1 MSSFRQ
7 QTLIEAPLPDVWQ
20 LVGDPR
26 RYPEWAGDVVDV
38 TGLPDVVAEG
48 TRFEQTTR
56 TPMGT
61 TTTPHMVEALDDMR
75 EIRLRCLKSGYYSH
89 WLLTEAGDDTFCE
102 VEVGMDP
109 DALRYRVVDAA
120 VGRRWYRN
128 VVTDWVER
136 IRTAATR

>member
-7 QTLIEAPLPDVWQ
+7 QTLIEAPLTEVWR

-26 RYPEWAGDVVDV
+26 RYPEWAGDVLEV
-38 TGLPDVVAEG
+38 TGVAEVAQG
-48 TRFEQTTR
+48 AEFEQTTK
-56 TPMGT
+56 TPAGKL
-61 TTTPHMVEALDDMR
+61 TTPYLVEEFEDLR
-75 EIRLRCLKSGYYSH
+75 EIRLRCQTSGYYSH

-102 VEVGMDP
+102 VEIGMEP
-109 DALRYRVVDAA
+109 EALRYRVVDAT

-136 IRTAATR
+136 IRAAAS